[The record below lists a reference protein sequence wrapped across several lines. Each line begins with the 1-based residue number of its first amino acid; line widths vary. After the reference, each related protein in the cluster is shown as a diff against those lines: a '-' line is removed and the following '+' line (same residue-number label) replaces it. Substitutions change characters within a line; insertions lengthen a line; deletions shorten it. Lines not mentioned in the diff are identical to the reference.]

1 VSTNGSVEPTTTLA
15 TRSPQLIPADP
26 GFSFSSTPIV
36 AGDALFVTET
46 ALSGGVP
53 LATRVARIALN
64 TGRIT
69 ATYDPRYAATL
80 ALAGDSLWVAIDPY
94 LFQDP
99 PAGPGVTRL
108 VRLDPQTL
116 APRGVVTLRGPAH
129 TEDLRVARGALW
141 TLSGED
147 AIRID
152 PATGHVAATVPL
164 DVPVSNP
171 VRTLAVSDDGT
182 RLYVGWATPEQTDG
196 VTEFDA
202 TSGHVLHQN
211 SHAGGGPSSTGPQ
224 LTYAGAR
231 LWVTFPTG
239 NLGASVALNA
249 SDLAATGEVIRGP
262 NALAIA
268 PDTNVVWVS
277 RVTQLDCV
285 TPNDLTLASHALPG
299 SVTSA
304 VATTPAAVYV
314 ATGNGIATIKR
325 DRACPR

>member
-1 VSTNGSVEPTTTLA
+1 
-15 TRSPQLIPADP
+15 
-26 GFSFSSTPIV
+26 
-36 AGDALFVTET
+36 
-46 ALSGGVP
+46 
-53 LATRVARIALN
+53 
-64 TGRIT
+64 
-69 ATYDPRYAATL
+69 
-80 ALAGDSLWVAIDPY
+80 
-94 LFQDP
+94 
-99 PAGPGVTRL
+99 
-108 VRLDPQTL
+108 
-116 APRGVVTLRGPAH
+116 
-129 TEDLRVARGALW
+129 LW
-141 TLSGED
+141 TLSGD
-147 AIRID
+147 GAVRID
-152 PATGHVAATVPL
+152 AATGHVVATVPL
-164 DVPVSNP
+164 NVPVSNP

-211 SHAGGGPSSTGPQ
+211 AHAGGGPSSIGPQ
-224 LTYAGAR
+224 LNYAGAR

-249 SDLAATGEVIRGP
+249 SDLTATGEVIRGP
-262 NALAIA
+262 NAFAIA